1 MQRDLSDSTVLRNI
15 GTAFG
20 FSLVSLTSMKRG
32 LGKIDVNREV
42 LAKELDEHYEV
53 LAEPIQTVLRK

>member
-1 MQRDLSDSTVLRNI
+1 MRNI

-20 FSLVSLTSMKRG
+20 FTSIALQSVMKG
-32 LGKIDVNREV
+32 
-42 LAKELDEHYEV
+42 LAKLEVDREALDAELERHWEV